1 MTDILAAPAGWP
13 AILIGRDRAT
23 APGDLDAAVR
33 LGAFEGLKRAV
44 RDLGPTATIATIGA
58 AGLRGRGGAGVA
70 TADKWRACAGVDASR
85 RYVVANGYEA
95 DPSARTDRTLLAER
109 PFAVIEG
116 AAIAA
121 WAVGASEVI
130 IAVRGEETALV
141 ASLEAAV
148 DAAADLG
155 LVGPDALGSGRDLD
169 VSVRG
174 VQGAYLLGEE
184 TVLLR
189 ALEGRRGQP
198 EQRPPY
204 PAVSGLFGAPTVVH
218 NVATLAA
225 LPWIL
230 REGPEAFAAIGDRAG
245 PGTVLVHVRGPAGDG
260 VVEAPTGTPIRELVD
275 LVGGVGPGR
284 RLKALV
290 IGGPAG
296 GIVSADALDTPYTF
310 EDLRRIGAHV
320 GSGAILLADERACI
334 LDLARVLT
342 RFCASEACGKS
353 IPCRI
358 GTQRLVEIGD
368 RMADGRARPTDP
380 VLLDDLAHDIVESGL
395 CDHERLATLP
405 MTSGMRYFR
414 SEFDEHLERGSCPA
428 GVCQPIAMATEA
440 TRPSVV
446 R

>member
-1 MTDILAAPAGWP
+1 
-13 AILIGRDRAT
+13 
-23 APGDLDAAVR
+23 
-33 LGAFEGLKRAV
+33 
-44 RDLGPTATIATIGA
+44 
-58 AGLRGRGGAGVA
+58 
-70 TADKWRACAGVDASR
+70 VDASR